1 MEEYLRMA
9 ETMDFVEEFQKLTIE
24 SLAHINQ
31 DQIRKAVD
39 VLKPLQNSRGRL
51 FIAGSGGGAGH
62 SSHAAADFRRLT
74 GIESYAL
81 GDNVSEL
88 TALIN
93 DESWDDSY
101 KFILQQSRLNQDDT
115 VLFFSVGGGDEAKK
129 ISTNLVHAAKYSME
143 RGCKI
148 LCVVGE
154 PGGFLAEVADVAIL
168 IPVSNRARLTPITES
183 LQAYIWHLLVSH
195 PELSVRRAMWESVEH
210 GK

>member
-1 MEEYLRMA
+1 
-9 ETMDFVEEFQKLTIE
+9 MDFIEEFQNLTIE
-24 SLAHINQ
+24 SLTLINQ
-31 DQIRKAVD
+31 DQIRKAIS
-39 VLKPLQNSRGRL
+39 VLSPLQTSRGRL

-62 SSHAAADFRRLT
+62 ASHAAADFRRLT

-101 KFILQQSRLNQDDT
+101 KFILQQSRLNLDDA
-115 VLFFSVGGGDEAKK
+115 VLFFSVGGGHETKR
-129 ISTNLVHAAKYSME
+129 ISTNLVNAAKYAKDMGS
-143 RGCKI
+143 KI

-154 PGGFLAEVADVAIL
+154 PGGFLASAADAPIL
-168 IPVSNRARLTPITES
+168 IPVSNRARLTPVTES
-183 LQAYIWHLLVSH
+183 LQAYVWHLLVSH
-195 PELSVRRAMWESVEH
+195 PELSIRKAMWESVEN

>member
-1 MEEYLRMA
+1 MA
-9 ETMDFVEEFQKLTIE
+9 TPEKQYQNLTIE
-24 SLAHINQ
+24 SLTLINQ
-31 DQIRKAVD
+31 DQIRKAIS
-39 VLKPLQNSRGRL
+39 VLSPLQASRGRL

-62 SSHAAADFRRLT
+62 ASHAAADFRRLT

-101 KFILQQSRLNQDDT
+101 KFILQQSRLNLDDA
-115 VLFFSVGGGDEAKK
+115 VLFFSVGGGDETKR
-129 ISTNLVHAAKYSME
+129 ISTNLVNAAKYAKEMGS
-143 RGCKI
+143 KI

-154 PGGFLAEVADVAIL
+154 PGGFLASTADAPIL
-168 IPVSNRARLTPITES
+168 IPVSNRARLTPVTES
-183 LQAYIWHLLVSH
+183 LQAYVWHLLVSH
-195 PELSVRRAMWESVEH
+195 PELSVRKAMWESVEN

>member
-1 MEEYLRMA
+1 MVEI
-9 ETMDFVEEFQKLTIE
+9 MDFIEEFQKLSIE
-24 SLAHINQ
+24 SLAQISQ
-31 DQIRKAVD
+31 DQVRKAIA

-62 SSHAAADFRRLT
+62 ASHAAADFRRLT

-93 DESWDDSY
+93 DESWSDSY
-101 KFILQQSRLNQDDT
+101 KFILQQSRLNRDDV
-115 VLFFSVGGGDEAKK
+115 VLFFSVGGGDETKN
-129 ISTNLVHAAKYSME
+129 ISTNLVNAAKYSRE
-143 RGCKI
+143 IGCQI

-154 PGGFLAEVADVAIL
+154 PGGYIGTIADAPIL
-168 IPVSNRARLTPITES
+168 IPVSNRARLTPVTES
-183 LQAYIWHLLVSH
+183 LQAYVWHMLVSH

>member
-1 MEEYLRMA
+1 
-9 ETMDFVEEFQKLTIE
+9 MDFIEEFQKLSIE
-24 SLAHINQ
+24 SLAQISQ
-31 DQIRKAVD
+31 DQVRKAIA

-62 SSHAAADFRRLT
+62 ASHAAADFRRLT

-93 DESWDDSY
+93 DESWSDSY
-101 KFILQQSRLNQDDT
+101 KFILQQSRLNRDDV
-115 VLFFSVGGGDEAKK
+115 VLFFSVGGGDETKN
-129 ISTNLVHAAKYSME
+129 ISTNLVNAAKYSRE
-143 RGCKI
+143 IGCQI

-154 PGGFLAEVADVAIL
+154 PGGYIGTIADAPIL
-168 IPVSNRARLTPITES
+168 IPVSNRARLTPVTES
-183 LQAYIWHLLVSH
+183 LQAYVWHMLVSH

>member
-1 MEEYLRMA
+1 
-9 ETMDFVEEFQKLTIE
+9 MDFIEEFQKLSIE
-24 SLAHINQ
+24 SLAQISQ
-31 DQIRKAVD
+31 DQVRKAIA
-39 VLKPLQNSRGRL
+39 VLKPLQTSRGRL

-62 SSHAAADFRRLT
+62 ASHAAADFRRLT

-93 DESWDDSY
+93 DESWSDSY
-101 KFILQQSRLNQDDT
+101 KFILQQSRLNRDDV
-115 VLFFSVGGGDEAKK
+115 VLFFSVGGGDENKN
-129 ISTNLVHAAKYSME
+129 ISTNLVNAAKYSREM
-143 RGCKI
+143 GCQI

-154 PGGFLAEVADVAIL
+154 PGGYIGTIADAPIL
-168 IPVSNRARLTPITES
+168 IPVSNRARLTPVTES
-183 LQAYIWHLLVSH
+183 LQAYVWHMLVSH

>member
-1 MEEYLRMA
+1 MVEI
-9 ETMDFVEEFQKLTIE
+9 MDFIEEFQNLTIE
-24 SLAHINQ
+24 SLA
-31 DQIRKAVD
+31 QISQGQVRKAIA
-39 VLKPLQNSRGRL
+39 VLKPLQTSPGRL

-62 SSHAAADFRRLT
+62 ASHAAADFRRLT

-93 DESWDDSY
+93 DESWSDSY
-101 KFILQQSRLNQDDT
+101 KFILQQSRLNQDDV
-115 VLFFSVGGGDEAKK
+115 VLFFSVGGGDETKN
-129 ISTNLVHAAKYSME
+129 ISTNLVNAAKYSREM
-143 RGCKI
+143 GCQI

-154 PGGFLAEVADVAIL
+154 PGGYIGTIADAPIL
-168 IPVSNRARLTPITES
+168 IPVSNRARLTPVTES
-183 LQAYIWHLLVSH
+183 LQAYVWHMLVSH

>member
-1 MEEYLRMA
+1 
-9 ETMDFVEEFQKLTIE
+9 MDFIEEFQKLSIE
-24 SLAHINQ
+24 SLAQISQ
-31 DQIRKAVD
+31 DQVRKAIA
-39 VLKPLQNSRGRL
+39 VLKPLQTSRGRL

-62 SSHAAADFRRLT
+62 ASHAAADFRRLT

-93 DESWDDSY
+93 DESWSDSY
-101 KFILQQSRLNQDDT
+101 KFILQQSRLNRDDV
-115 VLFFSVGGGDEAKK
+115 VLFFSVGGGDETKN
-129 ISTNLVHAAKYSME
+129 ISTNLVNAAKYSREM
-143 RGCKI
+143 GCQI

-154 PGGFLAEVADVAIL
+154 PGGYIGTIADAPIL
-168 IPVSNRARLTPITES
+168 IPVSNRARLTPVTES
-183 LQAYIWHLLVSH
+183 LQAYVWHMLVSH